1 MELDC
6 LFARVTELEN
16 LVAEKDRVITELT
29 STKKSIDKIKRDQEK
44 QIGLLQN
51 DRDFNTRVIIK

>member
-29 STKKSIDKIKRDQEK
+29 STKKSIEKIKRDQEK